1 MSQADREKWNRK
13 YRNAEGCDQ
22 QPAPAI
28 VAQNGYLPTTGKAID
43 VAGGQGNHAIW
54 LAQQGLDITLADI
67 SSVALEQASQR
78 ASQLG
83 VPLETCL
90 IDLEEEPFPIGP
102 WNLILSSL
110 YLYRPLFSD
119 LKAALAPGGTLIVLQ
134 PTKTNLL
141 RHQRPPERYLLDDDE
156 LPALVNDLEILHYQQ
171 GWSATGRHDA
181 LVVAQKPAR

>member
-22 QPAPAI
+22 QPSPAI
-28 VAQNGYLPTTGKAID
+28 VAQHGYLPTTGKAID

-54 LAQQGLDITLADI
+54 LAQQGLDVTLADI

-110 YLYRPLFSD
+110 YLYRPCSR
-119 LKAALAPGGTLIVLQ
+119 T
-134 PTKTNLL
+134 
-141 RHQRPPERYLLDDDE
+141 
-156 LPALVNDLEILHYQQ
+156 
-171 GWSATGRHDA
+171 
-181 LVVAQKPAR
+181 